1 MKYSITVSF
10 LISLLGVIS
19 ISYGQWPKNIIDS
32 SINNPAI
39 VEVGD
44 IDGDGDLDAAATSF
58 SGSAVLWYENAS
70 PNWYEYS
77 VGTLLGA
84 VGVNIADIDGDS
96 LTDVV
101 AAGNSANKVVWYK
114 NGGGTP
120 ITWTEYHIADL
131 VSAETAEAVDIDDD
145 GDQDVIVTGVS
156 SNHVVLYR
164 NMGGTPVSWETVT
177 IDANLGGAM
186 CTDFGDI
193 DRDNDL
199 DVIATGRNANDVVW
213 YENPS
218 WTKYTIDPNL
228 VGAWGVRVGDFDGD
242 DTLDVAAAG
251 IDADQVVWYGNSHA
265 GQNWTK
271 YIIAD
276 NLNGAMCLY
285 VGDMNHDD
293 NLDVV
298 ATGRYDNEVICYESD
313 LPTWSVETIDDNLA
327 WANYVYLADFDDD
340 TDLDVF
346 VTGWNANQVVLYVN
360 PVVNIKPLSDV
371 APARFVLSQN
381 YPNPFNPKTVIEFT
395 IPASEFVTLNVYN
408 TLGEKVATLVSDRFS
423 VGSYRYEWDAS
434 ALASGIFLY
443 ILQAGEYV
451 EMKKMV
457 LMK

>member
-1 MKYSITVSF
+1 MKYFITT
-10 LISLLGVIS
+10 SLWIILSGIIS
-19 ISYGQWPKNIIDS
+19 ISYGQWPMQIIDS
-32 SINNPAI
+32 GINNPAI

-77 VGTLLGA
+77 VGTLSGA

-96 LTDVV
+96 LMDVV
-101 AAGNSANKVVWYK
+101 AAGNSANQVVWYK

-131 VSAETAEAVDIDDD
+131 MSAETAETVDIDDD
-145 GDQDVIVTGVS
+145 GDLDVIVTGVT
-156 SNHVVLYR
+156 SNRVVFYK

-228 VGAWGVRVGDFDGD
+228 VGAWGVRVGDFDDD

-251 IDADQVVWYGNSHA
+251 IDADQVVWYKNSHA
-265 GQNWTK
+265 GQTWTK
-271 YIIAD
+271 YPID
-276 NLNGAMCLY
+276 TNLNGAMCLFL
-285 VGDMNHDD
+285 GDINLDSK
-293 NLDVV
+293 LDVV
-298 ATGRYDNEVICYESD
+298 ATGRYDNKVFCYTND

-327 WANYVYLADFDDD
+327 WANYVSLADFDDD

-360 PVVNIKPLSDV
+360 PVVGIKAFSDV
-371 APARFVLSQN
+371 APASLELSQN
-381 YPNPFNPKTVIEFT
+381 YPNPFNPTTAIEFS
-395 IPASEFVTLNVYN
+395 IPKSELVTLKIYN
-408 TLGEKVATLVSDRFS
+408 TLGEEVSTLVSDRLS
-423 VGSYRYEWDAS
+423 VGSYQYEWNAS
-434 ALASGIFLY
+434 GLASGVYLY
-443 ILQAGEYV
+443 RLQAGEYG
-451 EMKKMV
+451 ETRKMI